1 MMNPRV
7 VDAARI
13 RRALA
18 GAASPPR
25 RDLPGQRG
33 RACSAAAR
41 GPTRA
46 LGARWRSS
54 LTAASSS
61 ASVGA
66 TRSDGHL
73 GGSARVAGS
82 GTGSEGADLAYG
94 EDREDG
100 DRCRVK
106 ASHSAALIPM
116 AAATEPRG
124 RGLRP
129 RNDPARGAGRARAR
143 GRLISATGGGGHARG
158 LRGLRPPGRRANR
171 RSPTTTATATRRPP
185 TTAAPPRQQPYV
197 TFVLTGRFSQ
207 HSTSSSRLLAAGQLH
222 RDCLR
227 RPVAHE
233 HAHVGDGG
241 AGAQLRGAR
250 VARAC
255 GWRSFWAACRRR
267 PGA

>member
-54 LTAASSS
+54 VTAASSR
-61 ASVGA
+61 AVGA
-66 TRSDGHL
+66 TRSDGHV

-82 GTGSEGADLAYG
+82 GTGGRVRTSRTARTARTVIG
-94 EDREDG
+94 
-100 DRCRVK
+100 CRVK
-106 ASHSAALIPM
+106 ASHSAALVPM
-116 AAATEPRG
+116 AAATELRG

-158 LRGLRPPGRRANR
+158 LRGLRPRGRRA
-171 RSPTTTATATRRPP
+171 T
-185 TTAAPPRQQPYV
+185 
-197 TFVLTGRFSQ
+197 
-207 HSTSSSRLLAAGQLH
+207 
-222 RDCLR
+222 
-227 RPVAHE
+227 
-233 HAHVGDGG
+233 
-241 AGAQLRGAR
+241 GAR
-250 VARAC
+250 R
-255 GWRSFWAACRRR
+255 RRRR
-267 PGA
+267 PLRAGRPPQRHCRDSSRTSLSS